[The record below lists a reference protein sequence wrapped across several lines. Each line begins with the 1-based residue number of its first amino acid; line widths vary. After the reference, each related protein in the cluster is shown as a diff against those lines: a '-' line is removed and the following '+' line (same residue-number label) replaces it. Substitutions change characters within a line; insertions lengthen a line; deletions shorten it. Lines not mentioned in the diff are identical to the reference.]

1 MGAQKNRL
9 LTAWLALAA
18 FATLAIACGSGSE
31 QRSSSE
37 PASSRPPARARQ
49 AADEGPPQ
57 DGGILRFGIDADSD
71 GYNPVANNFALAGN
85 LVASAIFEPLVVVNA
100 DRRLDPYL
108 AESVTPNHEG
118 TVWTIKARPG
128 IKFHDGEPFNA
139 DAIKIN
145 IEQRVKSALSA
156 VALEPVE
163 RVEKV
168 DDMTVAVHMKRPWF
182 GYDYTLA
189 AQGGY
194 MTSPKALLTPEGTLN
209 PDFSKKPVGT
219 GPFRFESWQPGN
231 TVTVRK
237 FDGYWQTGKPH
248 LDGIDFVILP
258 DSQSRARALEAGDV
272 DAMVTEYPSDVKRFR
287 DNPSYTQIEDVAGDE
302 MVIMLN
308 EGRPPFDNLNAR
320 LALAYA
326 TDKRAVID
334 GAFEG
339 LPAPADQ
346 PFTESER
353 WFVSD
358 PGALPHDPQKAAEAL
373 ERYKQETGEPT
384 LRFEL
389 QGRPDQAAMMSILEQ
404 QWRELGIEVQITTL
418 EQARYITNV
427 VFGRYQAGIFRNF
440 GYVHPDSNYIFW
452 HSSTAKGVE
461 NLSINFTQ
469 TRVPELDAALDAARS
484 SNDDALRKEQYAIVV
499 RELNRTVPYI
509 FLMHNV
515 WAIVAK
521 GEVHGLA
528 AIQEVGFGRPDA
540 KTWWNDL
547 WLAPQ

>member
-1 MGAQKNRL
+1 MAL
-9 LTAWLALAA
+9 LAVALSSVIAA
-18 FATLAIACGSGSE
+18 ACGSS
-31 QRSSSE
+31 
-37 PASSRPPARARQ
+37 
-49 AADEGPPQ
+49 ADEGAPPEAGTSRPGVAARELVDEGGPREGEPR
-57 DGGILRFGIDADSD
+57 DGGVLRFGIDADSD
-71 GYNPVANNFALAGN
+71 GYNPVTNNFALAGN

-100 DRRLDPYL
+100 ERRVDPYL
-108 AESVTPNHEG
+108 AESVSPNDDG
-118 TVWTIKARPG
+118 TVWTIKARSG
-128 IKFHDGEPFNA
+128 IKFHDGEPF
-139 DAIKIN
+139 DGEAIKIN

-156 VALEPVE
+156 VALEPVD

-194 MTSPKALLTPEGTLN
+194 MASPKALLTSEGTLN
-209 PDFSKKPVGT
+209 PEFSKRPVGT

-231 TVTVRK
+231 TVVVKK
-237 FDGYWQTGKPH
+237 FPDYWQKGKPH
-248 LDGIDFVILP
+248 LDGIDFVVLTE
-258 DSQSRARALEAGDV
+258 SQSRARSLEAGDI
-272 DAMVTEYPSDVKRFR
+272 DAMITEYPSDVKRFR
-287 DNPSYTQIEDVAGDE
+287 DTDAYSQVEDVAGDE
-302 MVIMLN
+302 MVVMLN

-326 TDKRAVID
+326 TDKRAVINE
-334 GAFEG
+334 AFDG

-358 PGALPHDPQKAAEAL
+358 PGTLPHDLQKAREAL
-373 ERYKQETGEPT
+373 DRYKQETGEST
-384 LRFEL
+384 LKFEL
-389 QGRPDQAAMMSILEQ
+389 LGRPDQAATMSVLAQ
-404 QWRELGIEVQITTL
+404 QWGEIGIDVQITTL

-440 GYVHPDSNYIFW
+440 GYVNPDSNYIFW

-469 TRVPELDAALDAARS
+469 TKDPDIDAALDAARS
-484 SNDDALRKEQYAIVV
+484 SNNETVRKEQYAIVV
-499 RELNRTVPYI
+499 RKLNETVPYI
-509 FLMHNV
+509 FLMHNI
-515 WAIVAK
+515 WAIVAQSD
-521 GEVHGLA
+521 VHGLS

-540 KTWWNDL
+540 KTWWKDL
-547 WLAPQ
+547 WLASE